1 MNTNRVPFDRN
12 SWERREH
19 FTYYTEKLPV
29 AYSLTGELDIT
40 RLLAGVRA
48 QGKKLYPALI
58 WCAARAVNRNGNFR
72 LCRDGEGNLWQWELC
87 HPNYTIFH
95 EDDHTFSDMW
105 SEFDDD
111 FSVFYDRVTADLA
124 EFGNNRGPKARPGQ
138 PPNFFCVS
146 CIPWMSFTGYST
158 SNSLG
163 AAWFPIL
170 LFGKYFERDGKTLI
184 PCSLSISHAVADGWH
199 TCELFR
205 TMQEEMDNLFR

>member
-1 MNTNRVPFDRN
+1 MNQNRHPFDRET
-12 SWERREH
+12 WERREH

-29 AYSLTGELDIT
+29 AYSLTVELDIT
-40 RLLAGVRA
+40 RLLAGLRA

-58 WCAARAVNRNGNFR
+58 WCAARAVNKNGNFR
-72 LCRDGEGNLWQWELC
+72 LCRDGEGNLWQWELS

-111 FSVFYDRVTADLA
+111 FAVFYDRVSADLA
-124 EFGNNRGPKARPGQ
+124 EFGNNKGPKVKPNQ

-163 AAWFPIL
+163 AAWFPII
-170 LFGKYFERDGKTLI
+170 LFGKYFERDGKTMI

-205 TMQEEMDNLFR
+205 TMQEEMDVLY